1 MTRITIAHDA
11 ADHPDAPPPQPKER
25 VLREW
30 RTEPKKKRPKP
41 QQMDAPR
48 PRTHKP

>member
-30 RTEPKKKRPKP
+30 RTEPKKKRPKS
-41 QQMDAPR
+41 QQMGAR
-48 PRTHKP
+48 GSNTHKP